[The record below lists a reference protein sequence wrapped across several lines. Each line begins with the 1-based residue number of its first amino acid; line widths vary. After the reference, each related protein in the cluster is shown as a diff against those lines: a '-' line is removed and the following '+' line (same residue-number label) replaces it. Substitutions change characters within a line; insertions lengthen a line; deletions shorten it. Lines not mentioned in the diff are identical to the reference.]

1 MQCLS
6 DLKAKFVK
14 LMPQSDGTKVRRA
27 KKRRVP
33 QGLVA
38 VQAKK
43 ESIASVMRDFRLSS
57 QG

>member
-1 MQCLS
+1 M
-6 DLKAKFVK
+6 K
-14 LMPQSDGTKVRRA
+14 LMPQSDGTKVRHA

-43 ESIASVMRDFRLSS
+43 ESIASIMRDF
-57 QG
+57 